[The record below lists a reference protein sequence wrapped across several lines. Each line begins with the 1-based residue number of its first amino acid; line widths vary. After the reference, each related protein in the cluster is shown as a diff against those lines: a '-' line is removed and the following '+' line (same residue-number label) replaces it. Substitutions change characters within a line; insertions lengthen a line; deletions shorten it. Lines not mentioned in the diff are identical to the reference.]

1 MARSNPY
8 QRGSRLFAEQYRIDQ
23 SRKLVLAEG
32 RASRA
37 KTREAKQKAQR
48 QAAAARRALRRVP
61 LLKSMGEYRSRLNDP
76 ERRIFDSLPLAE
88 KARELVVEEQY
99 PGGVPPDIPD
109 PFAESGKY
117 RSKHWNLFYSTRA
130 GFRNRRAA

>member
-1 MARSNPY
+1 MARRNPF
-8 QRGSRLFAEQYRIDQ
+8 QLGSLPYSHQYRIDQ
-23 SRKLVLAEG
+23 TRKLVLAEG

-37 KTREAKQKAQR
+37 KHPNAKQRAQR

-61 LLKSMGEYRSRLNDP
+61 LLEAMGEYRSRLNNP

-88 KARELVVEEQY
+88 KALEIKVEEQY
-99 PGGVPPDIPD
+99 PDGVPPSIPD

-117 RSKHWNLFYSTRA
+117 RNKHWNLFYSARA